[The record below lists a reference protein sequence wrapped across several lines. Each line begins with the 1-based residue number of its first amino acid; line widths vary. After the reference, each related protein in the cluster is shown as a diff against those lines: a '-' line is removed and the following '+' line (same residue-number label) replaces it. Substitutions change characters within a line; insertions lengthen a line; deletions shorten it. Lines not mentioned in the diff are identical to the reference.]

1 MELRS
6 PQEGEGDRLPNNP
19 LTIVWD
25 IVTLQIDNIGNGGR
39 AMNFENILLE
49 KKEGVAKIIINR
61 PPLNI
66 LNIDTLEEMNQA
78 LAELRTDDEVKVVVI
93 TGAGDRAFSA
103 GVAVGDHLGEKLPK
117 MVEVFNKLFISLV
130 EVDKPT
136 IAVVNGVALGGGC
149 EIVAG
154 CDMAIASEKAQLGQP
169 EVKLGVYPPPASVL
183 LPRLMGRQ
191 KAFELILS
199 GDSISAREAERIG
212 LVNKA
217 VPEEEFEKATDEFIK
232 RFTANS
238 GLTLTQARRAL
249 YRNFDLEFHQAME
262 ATGIDAT
269 MVMAGENSVE
279 GLTAFLEK
287 RKPVWIR

>member
-1 MELRS
+1 
-6 PQEGEGDRLPNNP
+6 
-19 LTIVWD
+19 
-25 IVTLQIDNIGNGGR
+25 
-39 AMNFENILLE
+39 MNFKNILLE
-49 KKEGVAKIIINR
+49 KKDGVAKIIINK

-66 LNIDTLEEMNQA
+66 LDIDTLEEMNQA

-93 TGAGDRAFSA
+93 TSAGDKAFSA

-117 MVEVFNKLFISLV
+117 MVEVFCKLFILLV

-169 EVKLGVYPPPASVL
+169 EIKLGVYPPPASVL
-183 LPRLMGRQ
+183 FPRILGRR

-212 LVNKA
+212 LINKA
-217 VPEEEFEKATDEFIK
+217 VPEEEFDKATEEFIK

-238 GLTLTQARRAL
+238 GLTLTQARRAV
-249 YRNFDLEFHQAME
+249 YRNFDLEFHEAME
-262 ATGIDAT
+262 VTGVDAT
-269 MVMAGENSVE
+269 LVMSGENSVE
-279 GLTAFLEK
+279 GLKAFLEK

>member
-1 MELRS
+1 MS
-6 PQEGEGDRLPNNP
+6 
-19 LTIVWD
+19 
-25 IVTLQIDNIGNGGR
+25 
-39 AMNFENILLE
+39 FKNILLE
-49 KKEGVAKIIINR
+49 KKDGVAKLTINK

-66 LNIDTLEEMNQA
+66 LDIDTLEEMNQA

-93 TGAGDRAFSA
+93 TAAGDKAFSA

-117 MVEVFNKLFISLV
+117 MVEVFGKLFISLV

-136 IAVVNGVALGGGC
+136 IAVVNGLALGGGC

-169 EVKLGVYPPPASVL
+169 EIKLGVYPPPASVL
-183 LPRLMGRQ
+183 FPRIMGRR

-199 GDSISAREAERIG
+199 GDSISAKEAERIG
-212 LVNKA
+212 LINKA
-217 VPEEEFEKATDEFIK
+217 VPEADLAKETEEFIK

-238 GLTLTQARRAL
+238 GLALTQARRAL
-249 YRNFDLEFHQAME
+249 YRNFDLEFHEAME
-262 ATGIDAT
+262 VTGVDAT
-269 MVMAGENSVE
+269 MVMSGENSVE

-287 RKPVWIR
+287 RKPLWIR

>member
-1 MELRS
+1 MK
-6 PQEGEGDRLPNNP
+6 
-19 LTIVWD
+19 
-25 IVTLQIDNIGNGGR
+25 
-39 AMNFENILLE
+39 FENILLE
-49 KKEGVAKIIINR
+49 KREGVAKIIINR

-66 LNIDTLEEMNQA
+66 LNIDTLVEMNEA

-103 GVAVGDHLGEKLPK
+103 GVDVGDHLGEKLPK
-117 MVEVFNKLFISLV
+117 MVEVFNKLFISLI
-130 EVDKPT
+130 ELDKPT

-183 LPRLMGRQ
+183 FPRLMGRR

-199 GDSISAREAERIG
+199 GDSIDAKEAERIG

-217 VPEEEFEKATDEFIK
+217 VPEEEFEKATGEFIK

-238 GLTLTQARRAL
+238 GLILTQARRAL

-262 ATGIDAT
+262 VTGIDST
-269 MVMAGENSVE
+269 LVMSGENSVE
-279 GLTAFLEK
+279 GLTAFMEK

>member
-1 MELRS
+1 MK
-6 PQEGEGDRLPNNP
+6 
-19 LTIVWD
+19 
-25 IVTLQIDNIGNGGR
+25 
-39 AMNFENILLE
+39 FENILLE
-49 KKEGVAKIIINR
+49 KREGVAKIIINR

-66 LNIDTLEEMNQA
+66 LNIDTLVEMNEA
-78 LAELRTDDEVKVVVI
+78 LAEIRTDDEVKVVVI

-103 GVAVGDHLGEKLPK
+103 GVDVGDHLGEKLPK
-117 MVEVFNKLFISLV
+117 MIEVFNKLFISLV

-136 IAVVNGVALGGGC
+136 IAVVNGIALGGGC

>member
-1 MELRS
+1 
-6 PQEGEGDRLPNNP
+6 
-19 LTIVWD
+19 
-25 IVTLQIDNIGNGGR
+25 
-39 AMNFENILLE
+39 MNFENILLE
-49 KKEGVAKIIINR
+49 KKEGVAKLIINR

-66 LNIDTLEEMNQA
+66 LNIDTLVEMNEA

-103 GVAVGDHLGEKLPK
+103 GVDVGEHLGEKLPR
-117 MVEVFNKLFISLV
+117 MVEVFNKLFISLI

-136 IAVVNGVALGGGC
+136 IAVVNGLALGGGC

-183 LPRLMGRQ
+183 FPRLMGRR

-199 GDSISAREAERIG
+199 GDSIGAKEAERIG
-212 LVNKA
+212 LVNKV
-217 VPEEEFEKATDEFIK
+217 VPEQEFEKATEEFIK

-249 YRNFDLEFHQAME
+249 YRNFDLEFHKAME
-262 ATGIDAT
+262 VTGIDST
-269 MVMAGENSVE
+269 LVMAGENSVE

>member
-1 MELRS
+1 
-6 PQEGEGDRLPNNP
+6 
-19 LTIVWD
+19 
-25 IVTLQIDNIGNGGR
+25 
-39 AMNFENILLE
+39 MNFKNILLE
-49 KKEGVAKIIINR
+49 KKEGVAKITINR

-66 LNIDTLEEMNQA
+66 LNIDTLEEVNDA
-78 LAELRTDDEVKVVVI
+78 LAQLRTDDEVKVVVI
-93 TGAGDRAFSA
+93 TGAGNRAFSA
-103 GVAVGDHLGEKLPK
+103 GVDVGDHLGEKLPK
-117 MVEVFNKLFISLV
+117 MVEVFNKLFISLI

-136 IAVVNGVALGGGC
+136 IAVVNGLALGGGC

-183 LPRLMGRQ
+183 FPRLMGRR

-212 LVNKA
+212 LVNKV
-217 VPEEEFEKATDEFIK
+217 VPEEELEKATEEFIK

-262 ATGIDAT
+262 VTGIDAIL
-269 MVMAGENSVE
+269 VMAGKNSVE

>member
-1 MELRS
+1 M
-6 PQEGEGDRLPNNP
+6 
-19 LTIVWD
+19 
-25 IVTLQIDNIGNGGR
+25 
-39 AMNFENILLE
+39 AFKNILLK
-49 KKEGVAKIIINR
+49 KKEGVARIIINR

-78 LAELRTDDEVKVVVI
+78 LAELETDDEVKVVVI

-103 GVAVGDHLGEKLPK
+103 GVDVGDHLGEKLPK

-130 EVDKPT
+130 AVDKPT
-136 IAVVNGVALGGGC
+136 IAVVNGLALGGGC
-149 EIVAG
+149 EVVAG
-154 CDMAIASEKAQLGQP
+154 CDMAIASDKAQLGQP

-183 LPRLMGRQ
+183 FPRLMGRR

-199 GDSISAREAERIG
+199 GDSISAEEAERIG
-212 LVNKA
+212 LVNKV
-217 VPEEEFEKATDEFIK
+217 VPADELEKAADEFIK

-238 GLTLTQARRAL
+238 GLTLTQARQAL
-249 YRNFDLEFHQAME
+249 YRNLDLNFYEAME
-262 ATGIDAT
+262 ATGIDAA

-279 GLTAFLEK
+279 GLTAFMEK

>member
-1 MELRS
+1 MS
-6 PQEGEGDRLPNNP
+6 
-19 LTIVWD
+19 
-25 IVTLQIDNIGNGGR
+25 
-39 AMNFENILLE
+39 FKNILLE
-49 KKEGVAKIIINR
+49 KKEGVARIVINR

-78 LAELRTDDEVKVVVI
+78 LAELGTDDEVKVVVV

-103 GVAVGDHLGEKLPK
+103 GVDVGDHLGEKLPK

-130 EVDKPT
+130 AVDKPT
-136 IAVVNGVALGGGC
+136 IAIVNGLALGGGC
-149 EIVAG
+149 EVVAG
-154 CDMAIASEKAQLGQP
+154 CDMAIASDKAQLGQP

-183 LPRLMGRQ
+183 FPRLMGRR

-199 GDSISAREAERIG
+199 GDSITAEEAERIG
-212 LVNKA
+212 LVNKV
-217 VPEEEFEKATDEFIK
+217 VPADELEKAADEFIK

-238 GLTLTQARRAL
+238 GLTLTQARKAL
-249 YRNFDLEFHQAME
+249 YRNFDLNFYEAME
-262 ATGIDAT
+262 ATGVDAT

-279 GLTAFLEK
+279 GLTAFMEK

>member
-1 MELRS
+1 M
-6 PQEGEGDRLPNNP
+6 D
-19 LTIVWD
+19 
-25 IVTLQIDNIGNGGR
+25 
-39 AMNFENILLE
+39 FKNILLE
-49 KKEGVAKIIINR
+49 KKDGVAKLIINK

-66 LNIDTLEEMNQA
+66 LDIDTLEEMNQA

-93 TGAGDRAFSA
+93 TGAGEKAFSA
-103 GVAVGDHLGEKLPK
+103 GVSVGDHLGEKLPK
-117 MVEVFNKLFISLV
+117 MVEVFHRLFISLV

-154 CDMAIASEKAQLGQP
+154 CDMAIATEKAQLGQP
-169 EVKLGVYPPPASVL
+169 EIKLGVYPPPASVL
-183 LPRLMGRQ
+183 FPRILGRR

-212 LVNKA
+212 LINKA
-217 VPEEEFEKATDEFIK
+217 VPPEEFEKATEEFIK

-249 YRNFDLEFHQAME
+249 YRNFDLDFNDALEI
-262 ATGIDAT
+262 TGADAT
-269 MVMAGENSVE
+269 MVMAEENSIE
-279 GLTAFLEK
+279 GLKAFLEK

>member
-1 MELRS
+1 M
-6 PQEGEGDRLPNNP
+6 D
-19 LTIVWD
+19 
-25 IVTLQIDNIGNGGR
+25 
-39 AMNFENILLE
+39 FKNILLE
-49 KKEGVAKIIINR
+49 KKDEVAKLTINK

-66 LNIDTLEEMNQA
+66 LDIDTLEEMNQA

-93 TGAGDRAFSA
+93 TGAGEKAFSA

-117 MVEVFNKLFISLV
+117 MVEVFHRLFILLV

-154 CDMAIASEKAQLGQP
+154 CDMAIATEKAQLGQP
-169 EVKLGVYPPPASVL
+169 EIKLGVYPPPASVL
-183 LPRLMGRQ
+183 FPRLIGRR

-212 LVNKA
+212 LINKA
-217 VPEEEFEKATDEFIK
+217 VPPEEFEKATEEFIK

-249 YRNFDLEFHQAME
+249 YRNFDLDFHDALE
-262 ATGIDAT
+262 VTGADAT
-269 MVMAGENSVE
+269 MVMAEENSIE
-279 GLTAFLEK
+279 GLKAFLEK